1 MSYLLTMI
9 NDCQLSCMH
18 QEQSHTSCNN
28 YSWQILTS
36 TMKPCHSIDL
46 MAHFSVQAI
55 LIQYSGTCVEKKIQY
70 VQFWQNRKQEKSTCV
85 HGCIHT
91 YTHSEPHTSILV

>member
-1 MSYLLTMI
+1 MKFVLCMSSSLQQLGLEHHANVQYMRFTMGKGPYTISYLLTMI

-36 TMKPCHSIDL
+36 TLKPWHSVNLI
-46 MAHFSVQAI
+46 AHFNVQAI
-55 LIQYSGTCVEKKIQY
+55 LI
-70 VQFWQNRKQEKSTCV
+70 
-85 HGCIHT
+85 
-91 YTHSEPHTSILV
+91 

>member
-55 LIQYSGTCVEKKIQY
+55 LIQYSGTWVEKKFNMYNFGKIES
-70 VQFWQNRKQEKSTCV
+70 KKKV
-85 HGCIHT
+85 HVCMDA
-91 YTHSEPHTSILV
+91 